1 MIELKDGQRWKTRA
15 GNEVVLSELQMN
27 SGVFRTVGNIY
38 LYDNEENG
46 TFVLGTDELHDQD
59 LIELVE

>member
-15 GNEVVLSELQMN
+15 GNEVVLSELVEC
-27 SGVFRTVGNIY
+27 SGVFGATGNIF

-46 TFVLGTDELHDQD
+46 TFVLGDDEPHDQD
-59 LIELVE
+59 LVEFVE